1 MGGEMHTPYATI
13 TIIAVLALASCDGK
27 GPRRA
32 RAYTGQSAHWD
43 QGAIPVS
50 MQCAACHPKQFEDWA
65 GSDHAWA
72 MRNISS
78 KLDAAAF
85 QGQTQKAHGETVHFL
100 TRPNGTPYLK
110 VEAEGREPAE
120 FEAAFAIGKVPLVQY
135 LVRGK
140 DGGYQV
146 TSAAW
151 DSGERGRDGLRSTDQ
166 EHGNQWF
173 DVFRDDAR
181 QRHNGMGERQAGD
194 WGHWQGRGM
203 NWDSQCAWCHTSGFH
218 KNYDPQTDRY
228 AAEWQEPGVT
238 CIQCHKVADKP
249 AADGCLVAPADR
261 KLSPMRAHDNCA
273 SCHARREELDDT
285 FTAGDR
291 FDDHF
296 RVELPRV
303 PGVFYP
309 NGIQR
314 DEDYCETG
322 FRLSR
327 MGMRGVTCM
336 ECHDAHTGALLYP
349 AENNELCLRCHAEHQ
364 KVNGVEAPYV
374 DRKDT
379 FTCPAGTKGHMC
391 VECHMPESTYMGR
404 DPRRDHTLL
413 PPDPRLSQEI
423 GTPNACVMCHQGKD
437 NEWAAQAVEKRYG
450 KVSWLEGYRPRF
462 RAVAH
467 AMDGKYN
474 QEEMLAAYAKEEN
487 PAWRAT
493 MLGLLSQMPITPAVE
508 QIAEKATRDASP
520 MVRAAAADLLGA
532 VGKCPESLLKDSC
545 RSVRHAAVRAL
556 APSLPQGSPPMGEY
570 EETLRLQADQ
580 PAGAMQLAQL
590 ALIRRDN
597 AAAEIQYK
605 RAIAL
610 DPASAVPRLDY
621 AVFLDRMNRP
631 VEALQQMLDC
641 AAAHPQDAEVQ
652 YRLALVLAEVGQR
665 EAARHAANKAVEL
678 NPQHREAAQLLR
690 ALQP

>member
-1 MGGEMHTPYATI
+1 MARMREWTSILG
-13 TIIAVLALASCDGK
+13 ALAAAVALCSCGDGR
-27 GPRRA
+27 GGHRA
-32 RAYTGQSAHWD
+32 HAYRGHSAHWD
-43 QGAIPVS
+43 QSAVPVS
-50 MQCAACHPKQFEDWA
+50 LQCAACHPKEFEEWA

-72 MRNISS
+72 MRKISS
-78 KLDAAAF
+78 KLDGAPF
-85 QGQTQKAHGETVHFL
+85 RGQSQQAHGETTRFL
-100 TRPNGTPYLK
+100 ARANGAPFLR
-110 VEAEGREPAE
+110 VESEGAEPAE
-120 FEAAFAIGKVPLVQY
+120 FDAVFAIGKVPLVQY
-135 LVRGK
+135 LVRGN
-140 DGGYQV
+140 DGGCQV

-151 DSGERGRDGLRSTDQ
+151 DSGERGRDGLRSVDTQ
-166 EHGNQWF
+166 NGNQWF

-181 QRHNGMGERQAGD
+181 QRSNGMGERAAGE

-203 NWDSQCAWCHTSGFH
+203 NWDSQCAWCHMSGFH
-218 KNYDPQTDRY
+218 KNYDVRQDQYR
-228 AAEWQEPGVT
+228 AEWKEIGVT
-238 CIQCHKVADKP
+238 CIQCHKLADKP
-249 AADGCLVAPADR
+249 APDGCLVAPADR

-273 SCHARREELDDT
+273 SCHARREELDDN

-291 FDDHF
+291 FDDLF
-296 RVELPRV
+296 RLELPRV

-327 MGMRGVTCM
+327 MGMRGVTCI
-336 ECHDAHTGALLYP
+336 ECHDAHTGALLHP

-374 DRKDT
+374 DRGDT

-413 PPDPRLSQEI
+413 PPDPRLSLEI
-423 GTPNACVMCHQGKD
+423 GTPNACTMCHAGKD
-437 NEWAAQAVEKRYG
+437 NEWAAKAVERRYG
-450 KVSWLEGYRPRF
+450 EHSWLEGYRPRF

-467 AMDGKYN
+467 AMDGQFN
-474 QEEMLAAYAKEEN
+474 QDEMLAAYAQEEN

-493 MLGLLSQMPITPAVE
+493 MLGLLSQMPRTDAVL
-508 QIAEKATRDASP
+508 QTALKATRDASP
-520 MVRAAAADLLGA
+520 MLRAAAAELLGA
-532 VGKCPESLLKDSC
+532 DCPERLLKDSC

-556 APSLPQGSPPMGEY
+556 LPSVPDDSPAMKEY
-570 EETLRLQADQ
+570 QETLALQADQ

-590 ALIRRDN
+590 SLVRQDLGEAERQYRR
-597 AAAEIQYK
+597 AVE
-605 RAIAL
+605 L
-610 DPASAVPRLDY
+610 DPASAVPRMDY
-621 AVFLDRMNRP
+621 AVFLDRLNRP

-652 YRLALVLAEVGQR
+652 YRLALILAEVGQR
-665 EAARHAANKAVEL
+665 EAARHAANKAVQL
-678 NPQHREAAQLLR
+678 NPQHEAAAQLLR

>member
-1 MGGEMHTPYATI
+1 MTREMVSYKA
-13 TIIAVLALASCDGK
+13 IAGVAAALVLASCDGK
-27 GPRRA
+27 SDRRA
-32 RAYTGQSAHWD
+32 RAYAGQSAHWD
-43 QGAIPVS
+43 QNAVPVS
-50 MQCAACHPKQFEDWA
+50 MQCAACHPKQFEEWA

-72 MRNISS
+72 MRNISR
-78 KLDAAAF
+78 KLDTAPF
-85 QGQTQKAHGETVHFL
+85 RGQVQQAHGETVHFL
-100 TRPNGTPYLK
+100 TRPNGAPYLR
-110 VEAEGREPAE
+110 VEAENRAPAE
-120 FEAAFAIGKVPLVQY
+120 FDAVFAIGKVPLVQY
-135 LVRGK
+135 LVRGG
-140 DGGYQV
+140 DGGFQV

-151 DSGERGRDGLRSTDQ
+151 DSGERGRDGLRSADR
-166 EHGNQWF
+166 ENGYQWF

-181 QRHNGMGERQAGD
+181 QRSNGMGDRTAGD

-203 NWDSQCAWCHTSGFH
+203 NWDSQCAWCHTSGFR
-218 KNYDPQTDRY
+218 KNYDPLTDRY
-228 AAEWQEPGVT
+228 NAQWQELGVT

-261 KLSPMRAHDNCA
+261 KLSPKRAHDNCA
-273 SCHARREELDDT
+273 SCHARREELDDN

-296 RVELPRV
+296 RLELPRV

-309 NGIQR
+309 NGMQR

-327 MGMRGVTCM
+327 MGMRGVTCI
-336 ECHDAHTGALLYP
+336 ECHDAHTGALLHP

-413 PPDPRLSQEI
+413 PPDPRLSLEI
-423 GTPNACVMCHQGKD
+423 GTPNACVMCHRGKD

-450 KVSWLEGYRPRF
+450 QHSWLEGYRPRF

-467 AMDGKYN
+467 AMEGRLN
-474 QEEMLAAYAKEEN
+474 QDEMLAAYADEEN

-493 MLGLLSQMPITPAVE
+493 MLGLLSQMPLTPAVE
-508 QIAEKATRDASP
+508 QIAEKAAGDASP
-520 MVRAAAADLLGA
+520 MVRAAAADLLGT
-532 VGKCPESLLKDSC
+532 VGKCPERLLKDSC
-545 RSVRHAAVRAL
+545 RTVRHAAERAL
-556 APSLPQGSPPMGEY
+556 APALPQDSPPMGEY

-590 ALIRRDN
+590 ALMRRN
-597 AAAEIQYK
+597 NGAAEAQYR

-610 DPASAVPRLDY
+610 DPASTVPRLDY

-641 AAAHPQDAEVQ
+641 AAANPRDAEVQ
-652 YRLALVLAEVGQR
+652 YRLALILAEVGQVN
-665 EAARHAANKAVEL
+665 AARHAAGKALEI
-678 NPQHREAAQLLR
+678 NPNHAEAAQLLR
-690 ALQP
+690 SLQP